1 MAFLWTRVLD
11 VVSLGY
17 KHKRPSK
24 KTDVEAVHAP
34 DAPDAS
40 DASDATHAP
49 DTDASRVFV
58 VCHPIQDDD
67 DQDDANQDVAFDS
80 ARDAVVEASMRQ
92 AVDGIHRPIRAVRF
106 VKREGVDNNGVG
118 NEVGNGVDNNG
129 VDNSNG
135 VDSRFTLEELP
146 ERAKRVALEAIAA
159 REASRRARESDL
171 DSVADD
177 VRERWEAIRAKL
189 ERLSATV
196 TREKT
201 SYAARF
207 VTDRGMSSALVRELS
222 DAADAK
228 LAREHRAAKDA
239 SEQFVREA
247 AAKRGIGNVDLASL
261 FTAGKLTS
269 VL

>member
-67 DQDDANQDVAFDS
+67 DQDDDDQDVAFDS

-92 AVDGIHRPIRAVRF
+92 AVDGIRRPIRAVRF
-106 VKREGVDNNGVG
+106 VKREGVDG
-118 NEVGNGVDNNG
+118 GVDNN
-129 VDNSNG
+129 NG